1 MIKIELKDGICTL
14 FPPAQFNF
22 SCHRVFRDAYQKL
35 PDDAGIRGFVLDFKD
50 TEYLD
55 SAALG
60 MMLLLRKVAQESGQT
75 VRIINARGVVKEV
88 LRIARFQDLFDWN
101 EA

>member
-1 MIKIELKDGICTL
+1 MIQTQIKDGICIL
-14 FPPAQFNF
+14 FPPANFNF
-22 SCHRVFRDAYQKL
+22 SCHRVFRDAYQNL
-35 PDDAGIRGFVLDFKD
+35 PDDACIRGFVLDFKD

-60 MMLLLRKVAQESGQT
+60 MMLLLRKVAQENRQT
-75 VRIINARGVVKEV
+75 VEIINVHGVVKDV